1 MKRHLLVVVLGAS
14 VTTGLA
20 AVPASAA
27 SKVQVTCSDGTGY
40 SVGAA
45 ATFGQNTANTAFN
58 AANPLGIVC
67 SVG

>member
-1 MKRHLLVVVLGAS
+1 MKRRLLVVVLGAS
-14 VTTGLA
+14 VATWTA
-20 AVPASAA
+20 AGPAAA
-27 SKVQVTCSDGTGY
+27 ANKVQVTCSDGTGY

-67 SVG
+67 SLS